1 MQETLELESIEK
13 KGRINYHYEQYYTPP
28 RHCGAVDLFQIGTS
42 YFHPGT
48 SVALHTH
55 VGFFELT
62 VITSGKGKII
72 ANNVSV
78 PVSTGDIFVSFPF
91 DTHSIEADEREEM
104 NYNFCAF
111 YLKDKELLADLEKL
125 ALVYGK
131 PSDRVIRSD
140 TLTGILTS
148 AISETSKERL
158 HQDQYLEALFLQLI
172 IQLIR
177 TFNKQVSFTSTPD
190 KREQLCYQVMDYINT
205 HIYSMLS
212 LSEMAEHFRY
222 DYTYISKI
230 FTKTT
235 GQSISDYYRFQRL
248 EVARALIHEDQLK
261 LSEIAE
267 KLRYSSIY
275 SFSKAFKQQYSLSPR
290 AYKKKHF
297 GDKTEKLD

>member
-1 MQETLELESIEK
+1 MGDTLALYNIEK
-13 KGRINYHYEQYYTPP
+13 KGRINYHYEQHYTPP
-28 RHCGAVDLFQIGTS
+28 KEYGAVDLLQIGTS
-42 YFHPGT
+42 YFQPST

-55 VGFFELT
+55 IGFFELT
-62 VITSGKGKII
+62 VITSGSGRVI

-78 PVSTGDIFVSFPF
+78 PVEKGDIFVSFPF
-91 DTHSIEADEREEM
+91 DTHSIEADEREGM

-111 YLKDKELLADLEKL
+111 YLKDADLVSDMEKL
-125 ALVYGK
+125 ALLYGK
-131 PSDRVIRSD
+131 PTDRIIRSD
-140 TLTGILTS
+140 TLASILTS

-158 HQDQYLEALFLQLI
+158 HQPKYLEALFLQMI

-177 TFNKQVSFTSTPD
+177 TFNKQVSVTSAPS

-205 HIYSMLS
+205 HIYSMTS
-212 LSEMAEHFRY
+212 LSEIAEHFSY
-222 DYTYISKI
+222 DYAYISKI

-235 GQSISDYYRFQRL
+235 SQSISEYYRFQRL
-248 EVARALIHEDQLK
+248 EVARALIHENQFK

-267 KLRYSSIY
+267 RLRYSSIY

-297 GDKTEKLD
+297 GDRADRSS

>member
-1 MQETLELESIEK
+1 MRETMELDSIEK
-13 KGRINYHYEQYYTPP
+13 KGRINYHYEQHYNPP
-28 RHCGAVDLFQIGTS
+28 KVYGAIELLQIGTS
-42 YFHPGT
+42 YFHPST
-48 SVALHTH
+48 TVALHTH

-78 PVSTGDIFVSFPF
+78 PVEQGDIFVSFPF
-91 DTHSIEADEREEM
+91 DTHSIEADDKEGM

-111 YLKDKELLADLEKL
+111 YLKDSELLADMEKL
-125 ALVYGK
+125 SMLYGK
-131 PSDRVIRSD
+131 PTERVVHSD
-140 TLTGILTS
+140 TLTSIITS
-148 AISETSKERL
+148 AISETSKDRL
-158 HQDQYLEALFLQLI
+158 HQNKYLEALFLQMI

-177 TFNKQVSFTSTPD
+177 TFNKQVSFASAPS

-205 HIYSMLS
+205 HIYSMTS
-212 LSEMAEHFRY
+212 LSEISEHFSY
-222 DYTYISKI
+222 DYTYLSKI
-230 FTKTT
+230 FTQTT
-235 GQSISDYYRFQRL
+235 SQSISEYYRFQRL

-290 AYKKKHF
+290 AYRKLHF
-297 GDKTEKLD
+297 EE